1 MKLGKLL
8 LGSLA
13 SLALLVG
20 CDNKEEDLGA
30 PSIKLNPE
38 SVTFASEGGEQTVA
52 LTSTRDWTVADLP
65 EWLSVSP
72 TSGKASN
79 DAQTITLTALKNEGT
94 DRNVSLEFKT
104 GLVSATLKVSQ
115 SGPGGSV
122 EASYVY
128 SNNFDKEDAVK
139 GESGWKTYLDS
150 FEGWKN
156 QTGSGIEAW
165 DFAAESMSART
176 GKGNSSSQYSD
187 YEGSG
192 RNYLWFGS
200 GTPYFILK
208 NLKLDSSKK
217 DYTLSFGAERNNYDD
232 KENNVFKHEEF
243 KVYVSNDGNKWV
255 ELAYTFAKGTD
266 PNRRWDLA
274 SSTFTVPAGT
284 EALYIYMTST
294 IGSTYAIDD
303 LSLAVSPK
311 AGTAVDF
318 TSGVEL
324 PGGGGVAPE
333 PGPVDGAI
341 KDVIAAEVGAAVTVK
356 GQVIAVSKQ
365 SFIIND
371 GLDQNLLVF
380 AGKAPEV
387 AVGDVVKVSG
397 KKATYGKGNPAISQ
411 VAEPVV
417 EKISE
422 SIKAKEVAA
431 KELTAEQIDAY
442 SNASAEY
449 IKVTGT
455 IVKSGKFTNI
465 DFGGSVMGS
474 PVYTDLSDQLVE
486 GARLVFTG
494 YFAGVNNGGYFCIL
508 PVKVEGSGEPFFN
521 VSETSLNASAAA
533 GSVKFTVSS
542 NVEWTVS
549 SDNASFTVNP
559 DKGNGTAEITVS
571 YPENTKT
578 EAVVAN
584 IKVTTT
590 NAQVATKEYTVKI
603 TQAAKPS
610 GDAPVFTSNIAWTL
624 GSASYSEKATV
635 NGTPDVDI
643 LKLGKSKGIGTATI
657 TIPAGTKKIGFYG
670 VSWNGKG
677 AVTVTFSAPDISLSQ
692 VVAEN
697 EGAAEVSPY
706 TITVTDTDYYELSLP
721 AALGAEAEVT
731 VTTKEKGRVLLFGL
745 NAIK

>member
-13 SLALLVG
+13 SLALLAS

-38 SVTFASEGGEQTVA
+38 TVTFTQEGGEQPVA
-52 LTSTRDWTVADLP
+52 LTSTSVSDIP
-65 EWLSVSP
+65 EWLSVSQ

-128 SNNFDKEDAVK
+128 FNNFDKEDAVK
-139 GESGWKTYLDS
+139 GDSGWNTYLDS

-165 DFAAESMSART
+165 DFAAEKMTART
-176 GKGNSSSQYSD
+176 GTGNSASQYSD

-232 KENNVFKHEEF
+232 KENNVFNHEEF
-243 KVYVSNDGNKWV
+243 KVYVSNDGTKWV

-284 EALYIYMTST
+284 ETLYIYMTST
-294 IGSTYAIDD
+294 IGSTYAVDD
-303 LSLAVSPK
+303 LSLAVSPN

-324 PGGGGVAPE
+324 PGGGGVTPE

-371 GLDQNLLVF
+371 GQDQNLLVF

-422 SIKAKEVAA
+422 SIKAKEVSA

-455 IVKSGKFTNI
+455 IVKSGNYTNI

-486 GARLVFTG
+486 GARLVITG

-508 PVKVEGSGEPFFN
+508 PVKVEGSSEPFFS
-521 VSETSLNASAAA
+521 VTETALNASAAA

-559 DKGNGTAEITVS
+559 DKGNGNAEITVS

-590 NAQVATKEYTVKI
+590 NAQVATKEYTVKVTQSGALAGNEKEVVWTIGQTELTWNADTDDTYGAGFAAQTADLKVGYYKYNSTTNALAPSEDHFRVYKSSELVI
-603 TQAAKPS
+603 TPVGGKLIKSVTLECTAGDKCLDLTLADGSVAKADKTAKTISWTGSVAKFEAQAA
-610 GDAPVFTSNIAWTL
+610 
-624 GSASYSEKATV
+624 
-635 NGTPDVDI
+635 
-643 LKLGKSKGIGTATI
+643 
-657 TIPAGTKKIGFYG
+657 AGQVRIKK
-670 VSWNGKG
+670 
-677 AVTVTFSAPDISLSQ
+677 VTVI
-692 VVAEN
+692 
-697 EGAAEVSPY
+697 
-706 TITVTDTDYYELSLP
+706 YE
-721 AALGAEAEVT
+721 
-731 VTTKEKGRVLLFGL
+731 
-745 NAIK
+745 

>member
-324 PGGGGVAPE
+324 PGGGGVTPE

-387 AVGDVVKVSG
+387 VVGDVVKVSG
-397 KKATYGKGNPAISQ
+397 KKATYGQGNPAISQ
-411 VAEPVV
+411 VTEPVV

-431 KELTAEQIDAY
+431 KELTAAQIDAY

-455 IVKSGKFTNI
+455 IVKSEKFTNI
-465 DFGGSVMGS
+465 DFGGSVQGS
-474 PVYTDLSDQLVE
+474 PVATDLSDQLVE
-486 GARLVFTG
+486 GARLVITG
-494 YFAGVNNGGYFCIL
+494 YFAGVNKGGYFCIL
-508 PVKVEGSGEPFFN
+508 PVKVEGSSEPFFC
-521 VSETSLNASAAA
+521 VTETALNASAAA

-603 TQAAKPS
+603 TQAGALAGNEKEVVWTIGQTELTWNADEDGTYGKGFSAQTADLKVGYYQYKSTSKALEPS
-610 GDAPVFTSNIAWTL
+610 GDHFRVYKSSELVITPVGGKLIKSVTLECTADDKCLDLTLADGSVAKADKEAKTISWT
-624 GSASYSEKATV
+624 GSVAKFEAQ
-635 NGTPDVDI
+635 
-643 LKLGKSKGIGTATI
+643 AA
-657 TIPAGTKKIGFYG
+657 AGQVRIKK
-670 VSWNGKG
+670 
-677 AVTVTFSAPDISLSQ
+677 VTVI
-692 VVAEN
+692 
-697 EGAAEVSPY
+697 
-706 TITVTDTDYYELSLP
+706 YE
-721 AALGAEAEVT
+721 
-731 VTTKEKGRVLLFGL
+731 
-745 NAIK
+745 